1 MRRWTLILCLALI
14 AAFLIPLT
22 GCTPT
27 PDSTGTPSQP
37 TTQPSQPTDSPT
49 TPTEPQPQ
57 IADVHQLTSTIY
69 VTTVSSSD
77 GRLLTPSLAEL
88 NLAITRSDDGQETVS
103 LEMTPIDGMLR
114 YELDFQNAENSFKLQ
129 RPDPDNPIYYI
140 EAKVS
145 RKNSTKTDT
154 FEFFVD
160 FETQTLLFRPYIIPA
175 YSYTVAS
182 TDPGVDPY
190 AIVEHFI
197 PYLSQLFPP
206 WEGMEETMYPIP
218 ERVEQHFA
226 YNLSGTWLDATGQ
239 ELEQMDF
246 QLVGNLTDKVY
257 ASDDLERNL
266 LFVWPENFGYENAEP
281 VSESITLTKQEDGNN
296 FHGIG
301 LLRNTQTNALVPFVF
316 NIFPQDEIVILEM
329 DGKFLVSSTH
339 SDLNASATL
348 SAYTDRLHHYTTQT
362 VDWEMTAFMLAADGT
377 VMGTSTMSIHGYIS
391 EHSDIYSY
399 LVLDIDF
406 PEGFRFQ
413 ASIPGPYGDIAI
425 HAWTD
430 DPNVYNFSGCPYDT
444 VTNGFAR
451 GDMLINTE
459 KEYFASAW
467 ELGDVRY
474 LVAATD
480 PNATAEEVFAHFWK
494 YLEDNAYTN

>member
-1 MRRWTLILCLALI
+1 MRRRTLILCLALI
-14 AAFLIPLT
+14 AAFLISLT

-27 PDSTGTPSQP
+27 PDPSGP
-37 TTQPSQPTDSPT
+37 TTNPT
-49 TPTEPQPQ
+49 TPTQQTQPSPPPEPTEP
-57 IADVHQLTSTIY
+57 IPAVTDVRQLSATVYWTSIRVYDGTLSTPTST
-69 VTTVSSSD
+69 
-77 GRLLTPSLAEL
+77 EL
-88 NLAITRSDDGQETVS
+88 NVSITRDADGLETLS
-103 LEMTPIDGMLR
+103 LDPGFADQSSYDFHDPKNNLTIQHTDPALPYYHAIGPVYQPLLDGYSHIDFM
-114 YELDFQNAENSFKLQ
+114 
-129 RPDPDNPIYYI
+129 I
-140 EAKVS
+140 
-145 RKNSTKTDT
+145 
-154 FEFFVD
+154 D
-160 FETQTLLFRPYIIPA
+160 FEKGYILLQARTIPA
-175 YSYTVAS
+175 MSYTVAS
-182 TDPGVDPY
+182 TDPATDPFD
-190 AIVEHFI
+190 ILEHFI
-197 PYLSQLFPP
+197 RHQDPEL
-206 WEGMEETMYPIP
+206 YPMP
-218 ERVEQHFA
+218 QRADVHFC
-226 YNLSGTWLDATGQ
+226 YDLSGTWLDAEGRS
-239 ELEQMDF
+239 LEQMDF
-246 QLVGNLTDKVY
+246 RLIGNL
-257 ASDDLERNL
+257 APNGGFNDDIDRNL

-281 VSESITLTKQEDGNN
+281 VSEAITLTKQEDGNN

-301 LLRNTQTNALVPFVF
+301 LLRNTQTNALVSFVF

-425 HAWTD
+425 HARTD
-430 DPNVYNFSGCPYDT
+430 DPNAYNFGGSPYDT
-444 VTNGFAR
+444 VTNDFAR